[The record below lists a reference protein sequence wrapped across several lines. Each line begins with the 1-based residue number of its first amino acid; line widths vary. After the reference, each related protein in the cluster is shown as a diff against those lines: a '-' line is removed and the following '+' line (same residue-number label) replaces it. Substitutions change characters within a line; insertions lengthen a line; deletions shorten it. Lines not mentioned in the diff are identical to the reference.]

1 MHKVRR
7 YTIVVLFFIFVG
19 LMIYGMYIANSENIE
34 DIATSRRFKGIAI
47 VGLFMVVMPLFI
59 YHRWKDKKIADYML
73 TEDNIMK
80 MKAFNDS
87 KKS

>member
-1 MHKVRR
+1 
-7 YTIVVLFFIFVG
+7 
-19 LMIYGMYIANSENIE
+19 MIYGMYIANSENIE
-34 DIATSRRFKGIAI
+34 DIVTSRRFKGIAI